1 MKEKPVSFKMKNKE
15 IASNKI
21 ELEIKIKAE
30 IIIKKEGK
38 SRNIKRSNR
47 KKV

>member
-1 MKEKPVSFKMKNKE
+1 MKNKE
-15 IASNKI
+15 IASDKI

-30 IIIKKEGK
+30 IIIKKEER
-38 SRNIKRSNR
+38 SRNIKRNNR